1 MCSDSVAELQLNWNR
16 KTYEYFSEQSNYK
29 KPKNKICKAIRK
41 VNNLVLKRSKDYEKD
56 FEFCKDQAFTAID
69 IERSI
74 QFHYSE
80 NELMKL
86 PQKNLIQKGKSI
98 MKNVYGLVSSFLWFH
113 KQKDGFS
120 R

>member
-56 FEFCKDQAFTAID
+56 FEFCKDQVFTAID
-69 IERSI
+69 IERNI

-98 MKNVYGLVSSFLWFH
+98 MKYVYGLVSSFLWFH